1 MSMRVG
7 DSIFLPR
14 GDIAVI
20 TEHDKNQGTFKMSA
34 DPGVA
39 KANSRHGYINGMS
52 PEQRQ
57 DLMTLMDR
65 VKEIEDPKERVS
77 EMRKKLEELR
87 ADPRQWQMSRYVE
100 SEMAHMMNMFNI
112 KPTTYTAELG
122 LLKDAK

>member
-7 DSIFLPR
+7 DTVFLPR
-14 GDIAVI
+14 GQTAVI
-20 TEHDKNQGTFKMSA
+20 TEQDKNLDSFKLSA
-34 DPGVA
+34 DPAVS

-57 DLMTLMDR
+57 DLMALMDR
-65 VKEIEDPKERVS
+65 VKDIEDPKERVG

-87 ADPRQWQMSRYVE
+87 ADPRQWQMARYVE

-112 KPTTYTAELG
+112 KPTTYTTELG
-122 LLKDAK
+122 LLKDEK

>member
-7 DSIFLPR
+7 DTVFLPR
-14 GDIAVI
+14 GQTAVI
-20 TEHDKNQGTFKMSA
+20 TEQDKNLDSFKLSA
-34 DPGVA
+34 DPAVS

-57 DLMTLMDR
+57 DLMALMDR
-65 VKEIEDPKERVS
+65 VKDIEDPKERVG

-87 ADPRQWQMSRYVE
+87 ADPRQWQMARYVE

-112 KPTTYTAELG
+112 KPTTYTTELG
-122 LLKDAK
+122 LLKDGK